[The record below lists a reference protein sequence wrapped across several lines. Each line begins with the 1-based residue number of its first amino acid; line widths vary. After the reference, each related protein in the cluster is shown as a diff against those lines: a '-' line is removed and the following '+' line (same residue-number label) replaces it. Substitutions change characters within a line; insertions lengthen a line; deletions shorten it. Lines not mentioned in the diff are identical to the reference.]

1 MISNKCTKGTTAK
14 NFLDK
19 FYLLI
24 TSFYYVLRNSFLRKS
39 TFIETLKTLTSKIDE
54 HDTKLFAPAKY
65 RNIATSGCCE
75 RATL

>member
-1 MISNKCTKGTTAK
+1 M
-14 NFLDK
+14 
-19 FYLLI
+19 
-24 TSFYYVLRNSFLRKS
+24 
-39 TFIETLKTLTSKIDE
+39 LKTLASKIDE